1 MSEPILEVRNVTKMF
16 GSETAYRLADEWMK
30 IIAEY
35 GQLDTGSKYAFEDG
49 RPGRVL
55 YNRTTR
61 SLITAGTSEIQ
72 RNIIA
77 MQLGLPRQ

>member
-1 MSEPILEVRNVTKMF
+1 MTKLF

-30 IIAEY
+30 IIAQY
-35 GQLDTGSKYAFEDG
+35 GQLDMGSKHAFEDG
-49 RPGRVL
+49 RPGRVF
-55 YNRTTR
+55 YNRATR

-77 MQLGLPRQ
+77 LQLGLPRR